1 MQFYQLL
8 ADYAAGFFVVWAI
21 FIYRRGRDGY
31 NLCWLQTLTFMMDVP
46 FLAAWFFAAF
56 FPCVWNGFVVRA
68 L

>member
-31 NLCWLQTLTFMMDVP
+31 NLCGLQALTSMMDMSL
-46 FLAAWFFAAF
+46 LAAWFFAAF
-56 FPCVWNGFVVRA
+56 LPSVGDGPVAGA